1 MGGGWGSN
9 CPTPYS
15 WLKPDEN
22 AICPGQSWPEY
33 PKNALGTDVRR
44 ITRHDGA
51 KNRAGRVPGTRTG
64 PADLDYE
71 GNVYTEK
78 REMWETL
85 SPDSQVQISL
95 IQFSYSHV

>member
-51 KNRAGRVPGTRTG
+51 KNMAGRVPGTRTG

-78 REMWETL
+78 RVM
-85 SPDSQVQISL
+85 
-95 IQFSYSHV
+95 

>member
-1 MGGGWGSN
+1 M
-9 CPTPYS
+9 
-15 WLKPDEN
+15 PDEN
-22 AICPGQSWPEY
+22 VICP
-33 PKNALGTDVRR
+33 GTDVRR

-78 REMWETL
+78 RVMWETL
-85 SPDSQVQISL
+85 SPVL
-95 IQFSYSHV
+95 YCLE